1 METILYAY
9 QVEPGSDETL
19 WFTATQEE
27 CQFVALAQRS
37 EMQKDMPSGDYLG
50 AMAVYRFVF
59 RHLRPQDFLS
69 ILNGEKDL
77 AAVAA
82 VDRRLVAV
90 VAD

>member
-9 QVEPGSDETL
+9 QIEPGSDETL

-27 CQFVALAQRS
+27 CQYVALAQRLK
-37 EMQKDMPSGDYLG
+37 MQKDMAGSEYLG

-69 ILNGEKDL
+69 ILNGEKGL
-77 AAVAA
+77 AEVAA
-82 VDRRLVAV
+82 VDRRLVAI